1 VVESLPSK
9 QEALSSN
16 FKKKRKRRKKRN
28 TWRVSCI
35 FRQLP
40 QIQNLIYFSCF

>member
-1 VVESLPSK
+1 MACVVESLPSK

-28 TWRVSCI
+28 T
-35 FRQLP
+35 
-40 QIQNLIYFSCF
+40 